1 MHTRCN
7 IRTFCNRLCGKMRM
21 KPLSSRAYE
30 LLYYGVDLIGSIGVG
45 IVACALN
52 PVQRKAG
59 ALCPC
64 TAVAFG
70 RTRHVLRAANN
81 NGRYR
86 YPLKRLSS
94 NELLT
99 TDTLESAIA
108 APANAGARIP
118 TAASGIMM
126 QL

>member
-1 MHTRCN
+1 MHARCN
-7 IRTFCNRLCGKMRM
+7 IRTFYNRLFGKMRM
-21 KPLSSRAYE
+21 KHLPNGACE
-30 LLYYGVDLIGSIGVG
+30 LLYYGVDLIGSIDVG
-45 IVACALN
+45 IVTCALN
-52 PVQRKAG
+52 PVQRNAC
-59 ALCPC
+59 ALRPYA
-64 TAVAFG
+64 AVTFG

-81 NGRYR
+81 NDRYH
-86 YPLKRLSS
+86 YSLKRLSS